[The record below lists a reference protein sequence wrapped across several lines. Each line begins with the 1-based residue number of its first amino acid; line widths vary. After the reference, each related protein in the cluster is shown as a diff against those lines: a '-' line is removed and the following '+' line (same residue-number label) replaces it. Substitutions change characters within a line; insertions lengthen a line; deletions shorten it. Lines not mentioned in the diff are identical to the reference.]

1 MITSSCNVYWDNP
14 GGNTVNFPL
23 GATDRVID
31 PVFCD
36 PENADLTLSPLS
48 PCLPPNS
55 LGCGLIG
62 ALGEGCGIVSIAP
75 ESWSLIKSK
84 YR

>member
-1 MITSSCNVYWDNP
+1 MVCNVFWDNP
-14 GGNTVNFPL
+14 GGEVSGFSLSP
-23 GATDRVID
+23 TDRVID

-36 PENADLTLSPLS
+36 PENGDVTLSPLS

-62 ALGEGCGIVSIAP
+62 ALGEGCGVVSIRP
-75 ESWSLIKSK
+75 ESWSVIKSR